1 MTVDDIRKNSRVTD
15 VTIGNNKICDY
26 DSPAIVDETER
37 LFNILNM
44 FSHHHNLNYV
54 VRGSKDKTLVG
65 IISLEH
71 LKEIMQIG
79 EFAETMLAMDVM
91 EEAKVTC
98 KPSTTLPEA
107 YQMFE
112 DYDIDAIPIVDT
124 DGEPLGILEKN
135 TVDHY
140 LHQRIIN
147 LNRKLK
153 EMDD

>member
-1 MTVDDIRKNSRVTD
+1 
-15 VTIGNNKICDY
+15 
-26 DSPAIVDETER
+26 
-37 LFNILNM
+37 
-44 FSHHHNLNYV
+44 
-54 VRGSKDKTLVG
+54 
-65 IISLEH
+65 
-71 LKEIMQIG
+71 
-79 EFAETMLAMDVM
+79 M
-91 EEAKVTC
+91 EEAKVTG